1 MEIKKCTQCGGNLE
15 HLRLQ
20 KVWRCPFCGVR
31 YEDDA
36 KEQPSSKEENF
47 GLNDEVFSIETD
59 LSKLMKKDGA
69 SGCIRSIA
77 HCMRTYTSSDQVE
90 AYMLKKLS
98 FSDDISVKGVREDQ
112 IENAMPLMKTVMGPG
127 ERVIVYGNKGI
138 FSKGKEY
145 FAVTDRRSIFVEKK
159 IVKSLLHTDIDAIK
173 VEACGNCCLNE
184 DYGKSFINLDS
195 KGTFQGALIALICMF
210 AFEEDPEREKIRLI

>member
-1 MEIKKCTQCGGNLE
+1 MEIKKCTECGGNLE

-77 HCMRTYTSSDQVE
+77 HCMRTYASAEQLE
-90 AYMLKKLS
+90 AYMLKKIP
-98 FSDDISVKGVREDQ
+98 FSDDISVKGVREEQ
-112 IENAMPLMKTVMGPG
+112 IINAMPLMKTVMDPD
-127 ERVIVYGNKGI
+127 ERVIVYGNRGI

-145 FAVTDRRSIFVEKK
+145 FAVTDKRSIFVKK
-159 IVKSLLHTDIDAIK
+159 KDVKDLPHTDIDTVK
-173 VEACGNCCLNE
+173 VEACGNCYLNG
-184 DYGKSFINLDS
+184 DYEKIFINLDS
-195 KGTFQGALIALICMF
+195 KGTFQGALIALISMF
-210 AFEEDPEREKIRLI
+210 AFEADPEREKIRLI